1 MGGVFLMF
9 LEQLREII
17 TKKINIIENK
27 QAVTEQEIAT
37 EKAAFDKEW
46 NKWTT
51 PTKIKKKPADI

>member
-1 MGGVFLMF
+1 MF

-17 TKKINIIENK
+17 TKKFNIIENK

-37 EKAAFDKEW
+37 EKATFDKEW

-51 PTKIKKKPADI
+51 PTKIKKKSADI